1 VDEVVLLNAQVAA
14 RSVLDDTTERQ
25 AKDQAFTAEVDRV
38 FTGLLQG
45 MIPQEVRLCV
55 EEAVR
60 EQVQAYMDQ
69 KKKQEAQNPLLK
81 LIHDL
86 IDEGVRDG
94 CRGIVVETINEE
106 VDEHLL
112 QMRCRVAFE
121 SLVSD
126 ILIDYMGESF
136 DTLVLEVAEE
146 MVCDDLLYEVADEY
160 SREETV
166 TFLDGIQRELE
177 EAKSLREKRA
187 VAEAMKEVVVKRLLL
202 AYLMNSISDKF
213 ATVQVFH
220 LSRHDQITT
229 LIRIAFVQLEYF
241 ARAQVERML
250 AARLVSLVQ
259 GVQNTLSD
267 VVKVSLA
274 IIKYFL

>member
-1 VDEVVLLNAQVAA
+1 MNAQVAA
-14 RSVLDDTTERQ
+14 RSVLDDTMERK

-38 FTGLLQG
+38 FTGLLQE

-69 KKKQEAQNPLLK
+69 KKKQEAQNPLLR
-81 LIHDL
+81 LIHDI

-112 QMRCRVAFE
+112 QMRCRVAFD

-126 ILIDYMGESF
+126 ILIDYMAESF

-146 MVCDDLLYEVADEY
+146 LVCDDLLYEVADEY

-229 LIRIAFVQLEYF
+229 LMRIAFVQLEYF

-274 IIKYFL
+274 IIKYFI